1 MIATM
6 DGPQTEE
13 LCDRLRKTR
22 KRRILTLQELSDM
35 SGVHWTTISCA
46 ETNREYQ
53 PHPSTLRKLAAELD
67 IEPAQLYE
75 RPNLEGRK

>member
-35 SGVHWTTISCA
+35 SGVHWTTISRA

-53 PHPSTLRKLAAELD
+53 PHPSTLRKLAAALGVTPEYLQFG
-67 IEPAQLYE
+67 E
-75 RPNLEGRK
+75 